1 MDKEPTK
8 ELSLSTSDI
17 RRVWHNNTWYYVIVD
32 VLAYVLPEAKDHAN
46 YWRVL
51 KNRLRNE
58 EGARETIE
66 GIVQLKL
73 KARDGRMRQTDTCDR
88 VSVFRILQS
97 IHSPWVEPFKQWLA
111 VTGDERIEEIEHP
124 EQAIERIR
132 ADLRAKGYD
141 EKWIEERIKS
151 DLIRNDLTDE
161 WKERGAEEGVQFAI
175 LTNEIHQ
182 GTFDISI
189 QAHKKYKV
197 LPAKANLR
205 DHMTHLELAL
215 TSLSEA
221 TAITLH
227 QNRDS
232 QGFPEL
238 RRDAT
243 DAGTIGGEARRLIE
257 QRIDQPIVSAQNHLG
272 QSARK
277 KRQHLTQSDANQ
289 QQEEENRQE
298 PGEPEQRRLF

>member
-1 MDKEPTK
+1 MDTQPLK
-8 ELSLSTSDI
+8 ELTLSTSGI
-17 RRVWHNNTWYYVIVD
+17 RRVWHQSTWYYVIVD
-32 VLAYVLPEAKDHAN
+32 VLIYVLPEIKDHAN

-58 EGARETIE
+58 EGAKETIE
-66 GIVQLKL
+66 SIVQLKL

-88 VSVFRILQS
+88 ASVFRILQS
-97 IHSPWVEPFKQWLA
+97 IYSPRVEPFKQWLA
-111 VTGDERIEEIEHP
+111 KTGDERIEEIEHP
-124 EQAIERIR
+124 EKTVDRLR

-189 QAHKKYKV
+189 QVHKKYKV
-197 LPAKANLR
+197 LPVKVNLR

-238 RRDAT
+238 KRDAT
-243 DAGTIGGEARRLIE
+243 DAGAIGGDARRLIE
-257 QRIDQPIVSAQNHLG
+257 QRIGQPIVSTHNFLEHASGRQKKSLS
-272 QSARK
+272 QSNQIEA
-277 KRQHLTQSDANQ
+277 KRNK
-289 QQEEENRQE
+289 E
-298 PGEPEQRRLF
+298 EPEQKTLF

>member
-1 MDKEPTK
+1 MDEKPSK
-8 ELSLSTSDI
+8 ELTLSTSDI
-17 RRVWHNNTWYYVIVD
+17 RRIWHNNTWYYVIVD
-32 VLAYVLPEAKDHAN
+32 VIAYVLPDLKDHAN

-58 EGARETIE
+58 DGAKETLESI
-66 GIVQLKL
+66 LSFKL
-73 KARDGRMRQTDTCDR
+73 KARDGRMRLTDTCDR
-88 VSVFRILQS
+88 VSIFRILQS
-97 IHSPWVEPFKQWLA
+97 IHTPRIEPFKQWLA
-111 VTGDERIEEIEHP
+111 KTGDERIEEIEHP
-124 EQAIERIR
+124 EMALDRVR
-132 ADLRAKGYD
+132 ADLRAKGHD

-161 WKERGAEEGVQFAI
+161 WKERGAEEGMEFAI

-189 QAHKKYKV
+189 QAHKKYKL
-197 LPAKANLR
+197 LPTKTNLR

-238 RRDAT
+238 KRDAT
-243 DAGTIGGEARRLIE
+243 DAGAIGGDARRMIE
-257 QRIDQPIVSAQNHLG
+257 QRINQPVVSSQNFLDRPKERQKKQLPPPDQHTEVT
-272 QSARK
+272 
-277 KRQHLTQSDANQ
+277 QHKGPED
-289 QQEEENRQE
+289 
-298 PGEPEQRRLF
+298 PEQGTLF

>member
-1 MDKEPTK
+1 MDETPSK
-8 ELSLSTSDI
+8 ELTLSTSDV
-17 RRVWHNNTWYYVIVD
+17 RRIWHNNTWYYVIVD
-32 VLAYVLPEAKDHAN
+32 VLAYVLPDIKDHAN

-51 KNRLRNE
+51 KNRLRHE
-58 EGARETIE
+58 DGARETIE
-66 GIVQLKL
+66 SIVQFKL

-88 VSVFRILQS
+88 ASVFRILQS
-97 IHSPWVEPFKQWLA
+97 IHTPRVEPFKQWLA
-111 VTGDERIEEIEHP
+111 KTGDERIEEIEHP
-124 EQAIERIR
+124 EKALDRVR

-151 DLIRNDLTDE
+151 DLIRNGLTDE
-161 WKERGAEEGVQFAI
+161 WKERGAKEGMEFAI

-189 QAHKKYKV
+189 QTHKKYKL
-197 LPAKANLR
+197 LPARTNLR

-238 RRDAT
+238 KRDAT
-243 DAGTIGGEARRLIE
+243 DAGAIGGDARRMIE
-257 QRIDQPIVSAQNHLG
+257 QRISQPVISSQNFLG
-272 QSARK
+272 QPEGKRK
-277 KRQHLTQSDANQ
+277 KQQPSPTELQQH
-289 QQEEENRQE
+289 EEFEN
-298 PGEPEQRRLF
+298 PEQGTLF